1 MGIRT
6 AQRRL
11 RPVLGLAAFLGLA
24 LTFASSPAA
33 AQQWTPEQ
41 RAACEPD
48 AMRLCNQY
56 VPDVQR
62 VSACI
67 EHAAHVVYRAHTT
80 AHGEGNEHLAG
91 HGFNDVKNH
100 IARIAGGGDVQKG
113 QLIGPLV
120 VVACGDFHGIP
131 RIAQL
136 DEIDA
141 FDHATTGHVKAG
153 NDALSQH
160 KNPNRVS

>member
-11 RPVLGLAAFLGLA
+11 GPVLGLAAFLGLA

-62 VSACI
+62 VSACMS
-67 EHAAHVVYRAHTT
+67 HYRRYLSPACRAA
-80 AHGEGNEHLAG
+80 
-91 HGFNDVKNH
+91 F
-100 IARIAGGGDVQKG
+100 GGGARKG
-113 QLIGPLV
+113 K
-120 VVACGDFHGIP
+120 
-131 RIAQL
+131 R
-136 DEIDA
+136 
-141 FDHATTGHVKAG
+141 
-153 NDALSQH
+153 
-160 KNPNRVS
+160 